1 MNNLIYLSEELL
13 MFLKKN
19 HYKQSTL
26 AKYRR
31 ELNVLRRFCESHG
44 SEEYTLELGN
54 AYAADIYINGH
65 FRSRNIL
72 IKVVLV
78 LHLPFRLW
86 FVGQP
91 HPSFSLVSD
100 FCSYAQK
107 NRYTNFLH
115 PQHHC

>member
-31 ELNVLRRFCESHG
+31 ELNVLRRFCENHG

-54 AYAADIYINGH
+54 EYAADIYINVH
-65 FRSRNIL
+65 FSAMIFT
-72 IKVVLV
+72 KT
-78 LHLPFRLW
+78 P
-86 FVGQP
+86 
-91 HPSFSLVSD
+91 
-100 FCSYAQK
+100 
-107 NRYTNFLH
+107 
-115 PQHHC
+115 

>member
-65 FRSRNIL
+65 FSAHRYFDRGRLTRFLNFYLEHGYFDLS
-72 IKVVLV
+72 IKRV
-78 LHLPFRLW
+78 
-86 FVGQP
+86 
-91 HPSFSLVSD
+91 
-100 FCSYAQK
+100 K
-107 NRYTNFLH
+107 NMTMI
-115 PQHHC
+115 

>member
-31 ELNVLRRFCESHG
+31 ELNVLRRFCENHG

-54 AYAADIYINGH
+54 EYALTFISMAILVHID
-65 FRSRNIL
+65 IL
-72 IKVVLV
+72 IEVV
-78 LHLPFRLW
+78 
-86 FVGQP
+86 
-91 HPSFSLVSD
+91 
-100 FCSYAQK
+100 
-107 NRYTNFLH
+107 
-115 PQHHC
+115 